1 MDQFFDLNWIE
12 HSLDFLVA
20 IGHGLDI
27 MNVLQIYRVHK
38 RISFR
43 GDIYDCG
50 ESMNFDKYLCKNLR
64 YPG

>member
-12 HSLDFLVA
+12 HSLDFLAV

-27 MNVLQIYRVHK
+27 EDVFHIYWVEK
-38 RISFR
+38 IIAFI
-43 GDIYDCG
+43 GEICDYG
-50 ESMNFDKYLCKNLR
+50 ESMEFDKSLHKNSR

>member
-12 HSLDFLVA
+12 HSLDFLVV

-27 MNVLQIYRVHK
+27 EDVFQIYWVEK
-38 RISFR
+38 IIAFI
-43 GDIYDCG
+43 GEICDCG
-50 ESMNFDKYLCKNLR
+50 ESMDFYKSLRKNSR